1 MICGNDIRD
10 GVVLVFV
17 RRIMCLTL
25 PWRDGRIAH
34 KYIL

>member
-17 RRIMCLTL
+17 RRIMCLPHSSL
-25 PWRDGRIAH
+25 VRRENRA
-34 KYIL
+34 